1 VPDSR
6 LELRNPWL
14 VLPACSN
21 DQPALCDSTSN
32 MFPVLERINDPIT
45 SIADSAITH
54 PSVTAMTGHI

>member
-1 VPDSR
+1 MS
-6 LELRNPWL
+6 PWL

-32 MFPVLERINDPIT
+32 MFPVLEGVNDPIT
-45 SIADSAITH
+45 SITDSAITY